1 MVNDFE
7 GVLTFPMLEYGA
19 TETPWDLRP
28 LLFRG
33 GAAVRVNKV
42 RQLIESNKLGSLL
55 AERIELVTRLHE
67 NLADDL
73 AGGGS
78 RFSADNKV
86 TVLRKFFA
94 WVDAEEFP
102 LSLDSAPD
110 AFIRW
115 SEHMVQCHRIRKEFS
130 ERTLYEL
137 TKLIAT
143 MLDKVLGSKAS
154 LSKRIRVRKPRG
166 NGKVHTSHSAK
177 QRLQE
182 TFEFGRFLAAI
193 CDALTWEVTTG
204 PLPVKVM
211 LSSGQMLELWS
222 GLRNP
227 EKYTAQRKMPQAQR
241 KIDTTKGFNEAWIN
255 DRSLRT
261 RTPLVNLRIESEML
275 MFIAQ
280 TGLNLKQ
287 AHTLRLDQY
296 HYTSHLDG
304 YQVRAYKERREGEVL
319 FEIFSSY
326 KKWFE
331 RYLIW
336 RAQWFSVDDEALLFP
351 LVRSGGRLV
360 GTAPQ
365 FTNLTRICR
374 EVGVVLV
381 RPLKLRGTRI
391 NWLLRQSQNPEQVA
405 EIAQHAVGTLLRVY
419 AEPHPQT
426 AMLEITRFHQINDPS
441 ISSPAPGRC
450 VSVAPEPLDTSLK
463 NVPEPDCINAAG
475 CLFCMHH
482 RDIESAD
489 HVWSLASLRHLKS
502 LELARYRPPAH
513 YEQSI
518 SEHPT
523 FQVVDRLTAKLRFFE
538 QSSAIRKEWVVEA
551 TARIHEEDYHPAW
564 YGFIRLA
571 ELQKESAV

>member
-1 MVNDFE
+1 MNSFE
-7 GVLTFPMLEYGA
+7 GLLTFPMLEYGA
-19 TETPWDLRP
+19 TQTPWDLRS
-28 LLFRG
+28 LLYRG
-33 GAAVRVNKV
+33 GAAARVNRV
-42 RQLIESNKLGSLL
+42 NQLIESNELGSLL
-55 AERIELVTRLHE
+55 AERIELVVRLHE
-67 NLADDL
+67 SLSDDL

-78 RFSADNKV
+78 RISVSNKLN
-86 TVLRKFFA
+86 VLRNFFS

-102 LSLDSAPD
+102 LSLDSAPE

-115 SEHMVQCHRIRKEFS
+115 SEHMIQCHRIRKMFS
-130 ERTLYEL
+130 ERTLYDL
-137 TKLIAT
+137 TKLVAT
-143 MLDKVLGSKAS
+143 MLDRVVGSKAS

-166 NGKVHTSHSAK
+166 NGKVPTSQSAK
-177 QRLQE
+177 QSLQE

-193 CDALTWEVTTG
+193 CDSLTWEVTTG
-204 PLPVKVM
+204 PLPVKVI
-211 LSSGQMLELWS
+211 LSSEQVLELWS

-227 EKYTAQRKMPQAQR
+227 EKYAAQRKKPQTQR
-241 KIDTTKGFNEAWIN
+241 QIDATKAVHEAWIN
-255 DRSLRT
+255 DKSLNT

-287 AHTLRLDQY
+287 AHTLRLEQY

-304 YQVRAYKERREGEVL
+304 YQVRTYKNRREGEVL

-326 KKWFE
+326 KEWFE
-331 RYLIW
+331 RYLVW
-336 RAQWFSVDDEALLFP
+336 RSKWFSVDPEALLFP

-360 GTAPQ
+360 DTAPQ
-365 FTNLTRICR
+365 FSNLTRICG
-374 EVGVVLV
+374 EVGIVLV

-405 EIAQHAVGTLLRVY
+405 ELAQHTVETLLRVY

-426 AMLEITRFHQINDPS
+426 TMLEITRFHQHNDPS
-441 ISSPAPGRC
+441 ISPPAPGRC
-450 VSVAPEPLDTSLK
+450 VSVAPEPQDMTLK

-513 YEQSI
+513 GGQTI

-523 FQVVDRLTAKLRFFE
+523 YQVVDRLTAKLRFFE
-538 QSSAIRKEWVVEA
+538 QSNPIRKEWVVEA
-551 TARIHEEDYHPAW
+551 RARIHEEDYHPAW

-571 ELQKESAV
+571 ELRQESAL

>member
-1 MVNDFE
+1 MNKFK

-19 TETPWDLRP
+19 TETPWDLMP
-28 LLFRG
+28 LLFCG
-33 GAAVRVNKV
+33 GAAVRVNRVNK
-42 RQLIESNKLGSLL
+42 LIESNGLGKLL
-55 AERIELVTRLHE
+55 AERIELVIRLHE
-67 NLADDL
+67 NLTDDL

-78 RFSADNKV
+78 RISAGNKV
-86 TVLRKFFA
+86 SVLRRFFA
-94 WVDAEEFP
+94 WVDSENFP

-115 SEHMVQCHRIRKEFS
+115 SEHMIQCHRIRKEFS

-137 TKLIAT
+137 TKLVAT

-166 NGKVHTSHSAK
+166 CGKVHTSQSAK
-177 QRLQE
+177 QSLQE

-204 PLPVKVM
+204 PLPVKIV
-211 LSSGQMLELWS
+211 LSSGRAVELWS

-227 EKYTAQRKMPQAQR
+227 EKNSERRKKPQTQRQLDA
-241 KIDTTKGFNEAWIN
+241 TKAFHEAWVN
-255 DRSLRT
+255 DTSLNT

-287 AHTLRLDQY
+287 AHTLRLEQY

-304 YQVRAYKERREGEVL
+304 YQVRAYKDRREGEVL

-326 KKWFE
+326 KEWFE
-331 RYLIW
+331 RYLAW
-336 RAQWFSVDDEALLFP
+336 RAKWFSVDHDALLFP

-360 GTAPQ
+360 DTAPQ
-365 FTNLTRICR
+365 FSNLTRICG

-381 RPLKLRGTRI
+381 RPLKLRSTRI
-391 NWLLRQSQNPEQVA
+391 NWLLRKSQNPVQVA
-405 EIAQHAVGTLLRVY
+405 ELAQHTVETLLRVY

-426 AMLEITRFHQINDPS
+426 AMLEITRFHQHTDPS
-441 ISSPAPGRC
+441 ISPPAPGRC
-450 VSVAPEPLDTSLK
+450 VSVAPESLDTALK
-463 NVPEPDCINAAG
+463 NAPEPDCINAAG

-513 YEQSI
+513 DEQSF

-523 FQVVDRLTAKLRFFE
+523 FQVIDRLTAKLRFFE
-538 QSSAIRKEWVVEA
+538 RSSAVRKEWVVEA
-551 TARIHEEDYHPAW
+551 RARIHEEDYHPAW
-564 YGFIRLA
+564 YGFIRIA
-571 ELQKESAV
+571 ELQQESAL